1 MLVDIYPHT
10 TPCMTT
16 LQVANTR
23 YLYPYPCLFPCVY
36 YYPLSQAHSR
46 HVLFP
51 IYPLLTPHAFSPH
64 AGSFPHLLF
73 LLSQIFT
80 QKSTK
85 SHDLFFRK
93 FTSQRYKILRKM
105 CKLTQAYARHLRCP
119 FLVTIYS
126 RWYDH
131 QTTTTTTHTT
141 PATPDCE
148 RTVQRRTF
156 RKIHKSKVWKSVV

>member
-46 HVLFP
+46 LVLFP
-51 IYPLLTPHAFSPH
+51 IYPLLTPHAFSPP
-64 AGSFPHLLF
+64 AGSFSHLLF
-73 LLSQIFT
+73 LQSQIFT

-148 RTVQRRTF
+148 RLYKDVLFEKFTSQRCG
-156 RKIHKSKVWKSVV
+156 KV